1 MLVPWPA
8 LRSMKAVTYGSSY
21 RHRRVSDIPR
31 LIAWRRE
38 LLEAHTRLRLA
49 LHTAREAAGNGEDIA
64 DASRDLLLFCHGFC
78 VALDGHHRG
87 EDALLFPALVE
98 QYPAM
103 AHVVSMLRQDHAMIA
118 TLLAGFDRAV
128 RSSES
133 PATLALHLEGV
144 AAIMESHFRFE
155 ERELEPLLD
164 QLELNADAAAV
175 FGPL

>member
-1 MLVPWPA
+1 M
-8 LRSMKAVTYGSSY
+8 
-21 RHRRVSDIPR
+21 SDIPR
-31 LIAWRRE
+31 LVAWRRQ
-38 LLEAHTRLRLA
+38 LLEAHARLRLA
-49 LHTAREAAGNGEDIA
+49 LATAQDAARVGADLP

-98 QYPAM
+98 QYPRA
-103 AHVVSMLRQDHAMIA
+103 AGVVSMLRQDHEMIS
-118 TLLAGFDRAV
+118 TLLARFDDAV
-128 RSSES
+128 QAAES
-133 PATLALHLEGV
+133 PAILALHLQGF

-164 QLELNADAAAV
+164 QLELQADPDAV

>member
-1 MLVPWPA
+1 
-8 LRSMKAVTYGSSY
+8 
-21 RHRRVSDIPR
+21 VSDIPR
-31 LIAWRRE
+31 LVAWRRQ
-38 LLEAHTRLRLA
+38 LLKAHTRLRLA
-49 LHTAREAAGNGEDIA
+49 LATAQEAARDGGDVP

-98 QYPAM
+98 QNPEVAR
-103 AHVVSMLRQDHAMIA
+103 VVRMLQQDHDMIA
-118 TLLAGFDRAV
+118 TLLTRFDAAV
-128 RSSES
+128 RSTES
-133 PATLALHLEGV
+133 PASLAHHLEGF

-164 QLELNADAAAV
+164 ELELQADPDAV

>member
-1 MLVPWPA
+1 VVPWPA
-8 LRSMKAVTYGSSY
+8 LRSIKAVTYGSSY

-31 LIAWRRE
+31 LVAWRRQ
-38 LLEAHTRLRLA
+38 LLEAHAHLRLA
-49 LHTAREAAGNGEDIA
+49 LRTAEDAARISADIA
-64 DASRDLLLFCHGFC
+64 DASRDLLLYCHGFC

-98 QYPAM
+98 QYPA
-103 AHVVSMLRQDHAMIA
+103 AARVVSMLRQDHDMIA
-118 TLLAGFDRAV
+118 TLLAEFDSAV
-128 RSSES
+128 RSRES

-164 QLELNADAAAV
+164 QLELHADPAAV